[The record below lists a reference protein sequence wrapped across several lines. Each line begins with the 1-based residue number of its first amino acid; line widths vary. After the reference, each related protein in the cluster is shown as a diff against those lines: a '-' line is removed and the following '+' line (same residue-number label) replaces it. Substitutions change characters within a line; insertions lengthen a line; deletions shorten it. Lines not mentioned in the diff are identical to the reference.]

1 MDLDGKKVDTRD
13 EVALANRPRRK
24 RRPNASGFAKTDCH
38 TCVQAGKTCD
48 RLLPKCETCL
58 GNDEECGGYVVALK
72 WGSTL
77 VTEVKVEST
86 ETGPNSDLAKPKG
99 SRSTGKPGSL
109 PVTQTKQIKFRVGKP
124 KKSRVK
130 VDVKDECSRE
140 STQGAARKGASSQ
153 GRQLVQ
159 IHGSRE
165 STSSPMSMSVATS
178 RSPSPLS
185 FTSSVEFSSLA
196 HKMSGVLEMC
206 KQLSLSPNLCK
217 LFSNNQNR

>member
-1 MDLDGKKVDTRD
+1 MELDDKKVDTRD
-13 EVALANRPRRK
+13 QVALTNRPRRK

-77 VTEVKVEST
+77 VTEVKIEST
-86 ETGPNSDLAKPKG
+86 ETEPNSDSVTPKG
-99 SRSTGKPGSL
+99 SRSTREPESL
-109 PVTQTKQIKFRVGKP
+109 PVTQNKQIKFKVGKP

-130 VDVKDECSRE
+130 VNVKDEGPRE
-140 STQGAARKGASSQ
+140 SKQAAARKGASYSQ
-153 GRQLVQ
+153 GHDVTQ
-159 IHGSRE
+159 IHGSRDN
-165 STSSPMSMSVATS
+165 TSSPMSMSVATS

-185 FTSSVEFSSLA
+185 FPSSVEYSSLA

-206 KQLSLSPNLCK
+206 
-217 LFSNNQNR
+217 